1 MQTLADRLSKLE
13 ANVRGVASAIKT
25 IDKALGSISNSK
37 VKKLASVVDALNG
50 TGASGAGTRTS
61 KVAGVINAVKPA
73 MWNNTTRGA
82 MNTAMKQYRD
92 ITAYAEKMARNHKYS
107 QVPQPTPVNWDS
119 VKGSINQYKDRY
131 KSIYAY
137 ADKIKQS
144 HLDDLA
150 SQERQKQ
157 ALQNAIDRYK
167 SIYAYAEKIKRAH
180 DDDSGFR
187 EWMKNRPTLAEA
199 QARFP
204 DVPRGNSS
212 RRASVALDE
221 TVKKANEGVERLKDS
236 LEGVDQ
242 ELPTDGLAELNAGLS
257 DSNLLLAVFKTSW
270 GIAFAL
276 MKKVASLALRL
287 GKIFMKTI
295 SAGASMAFNGLKNAV
310 EKTISPVTKL
320 TSAFSKFFSQVAR
333 VAFMRILRDSIR
345 QVMQAMSDGIAAVY
359 DYSNAIGGTFA
370 SSMDRFATSTNYFR
384 NSLGAMVAP
393 IANIIIPALDNLIDK
408 CVSVVNAINMVISAL
423 GGSATWVKAIKAPQK
438 WGDAVSGSAKDAK
451 DDVEELI
458 DTLTLGFDE
467 LHVFQE
473 NDPKKSSSGS
483 GGGSGGGASG
493 LDQFTTEAIPDW
505 LKSMLDSEDWYDLG
519 KLVAEKLNGLLKDV
533 DDWINN
539 VFRPQGIIWANR
551 LATFLNG
558 LVENLDWVLLGKTIA
573 DGLNA
578 VMAIVN
584 HFLETFDFKMLGRK
598 LGEGI
603 ASMFY
608 YIEWDNLGLLIANR
622 WNALLETISGL
633 VEQFASH
640 ARMYGRSIGY
650 AVNSMF
656 RNIEWDEIGNIV
668 INGLNGIARLF
679 EGLNEIIKWDELID
693 GVNRNLRRILDEAD
707 FEGLGKS
714 ITTFITNLLQKVREF
729 DWDSLGQIISESI
742 KSIGWGDILD
752 ELWQTLKTIAHDT
765 FLPVVETFLQECID
779 EIVPKIQE
787 KHPIIGAVV
796 GDLLTSLLSLV
807 DDFRLALDETNAG
820 IEEDTGIH
828 FDATRAI
835 VDAELGNAAILG
847 AQHSD
852 ELRTKLTGNN
862 KTMNDDTALNFG
874 ENGIYGWV
882 KKYMEWS
889 RTSVVTETTESNIQS
904 KKNWG
909 EMDTNA
915 GASFGNIFTNIKKY
929 MADSD
934 KYVVDDTGNMRK
946 VSKEEWD
953 KMSTNADSIFKTIA
967 ETISKKIKEAESA
980 VQAACAA
987 MKSWI
992 DAILGAISSAIAK
1005 AGELASWANQGAG
1018 YDPGADQAQWGG
1030 MATGGFPEVGD
1041 IFYANEAGPEL
1052 IGTIGG
1058 RPAVAS
1064 NNEITGIAD
1073 AVYETGSQ
1081 EANLLLQ
1088 AVNLLAQIAEKDM
1101 TVTIGDRE
1109 IAEANNRGQ
1118 EQIGSAILI

>member
-1 MQTLADRLSKLE
+1 MQTLADRLKNLE
-13 ANVRGVASAIKT
+13 ANIHGVASAIKT
-25 IDKALGSISNSK
+25 IDQALGSISGSK
-37 VKKLASVVDALNG
+37 VNKLAKVVDALNG
-50 TGASGAGTRTS
+50 TGGSGKTPGSKINKAVAAAKQMKETNSAIGISDSARARMADAISRRKDIITPEKALRMAEESYAKDLAEYEARKAQRAKTYDDLQARTL
-61 KVAGVINAVKPA
+61 AWA
-73 MWNNTTRGA
+73 
-82 MNTAMKQYRD
+82 Q
-92 ITAYAEKMARNHKYS
+92 
-107 QVPQPTPVNWDS
+107 
-119 VKGSINQYKDRY
+119 
-131 KSIYAY
+131 
-137 ADKIKQS
+137 KIKKA
-144 HLDDLA
+144 HEDDLA
-150 SQERQKQ
+150 TV
-157 ALQNAIDRYK
+157 
-167 SIYAYAEKIKRAH
+167 EKIQKAAAQTAQEEPRRL
-180 DDDSGFR
+180 S
-187 EWMKNRPTLAEA
+187 LAEA

-204 DVPRGNSS
+204 DVQRGDSG
-212 RRASVALDE
+212 RRASVVLADVVE
-221 TVKKANEGVERLKDS
+221 KAKEGAERLKDN
-236 LEGVDQ
+236 LDDIDQ
-242 ELPTDGLAELNAGLS
+242 DLPTEGFADLNLGIS
-257 DSNLLLAVFKTSW
+257 DANLLLAVFKTSW
-270 GIAFAL
+270 GIAYGI
-276 MKKVASLALRL
+276 MKKVASLAMKL
-287 GKIFMKTI
+287 GKIFMKTVH
-295 SAGASMAFNGLKNAV
+295 AGASMAFNGLKTAV
-310 EKTISPVTKL
+310 EKTISPVTNL
-320 TSAFSKFFSQVAR
+320 TSAFSKFFHQISR

-345 QVMQAMSDGIAAVY
+345 EVMKAMQEGVAAVY

-423 GGSATWVKAIKAPQK
+423 GGSGTWVKAIKAPQK
-438 WGDAVSGSAKDAK
+438 WGDAVSGSANDAK
-451 DDVEELI
+451 EDVQELI

-473 NDPKKSSSGS
+473 NEPKTPSSGS
-483 GGGSGGGASG
+483 GGGGGGGASG

-505 LKSMLDSEDWYDLG
+505 LKDMLNSEDWYDLG
-519 KLVAEKLNGLLKDV
+519 ALVAEKLNGVLKDV

-584 HFLETFDFKMLGRK
+584 HFLETFDFKMLGKK

-603 ASMFY
+603 TSMFY

-622 WNALLETISGL
+622 WNAVLETFSGL
-633 VEQFASH
+633 VEQFAEH

-656 RNIEWDEIGNIV
+656 RNIEWDEIGSII

-679 EGLNEIIKWDELID
+679 EGLNEIIKWDELIS
-693 GVNRNLRRILDEAD
+693 GVNRNLRRILDETD

-729 DWDSLGQIISESI
+729 DWATLGKIISESI

-765 FLPVVETFLQECID
+765 FLPVVETFLQEVID
-779 EIVPKIQE
+779 EIVPKIKE

-796 GDLLTSLLSLV
+796 GDLLQSLLSLV
-807 DDFRLALDETNAG
+807 GDFRLSLDETNAG

-828 FDATRAI
+828 YDATRAI

-852 ELRTKLTGNN
+852 ELRAKITGNN
-862 KTMNDDTALNFG
+862 KTMNDDTNTNFG

-882 KKYMEWS
+882 KQYMEWS
-889 RTSVVTETTESNIQS
+889 RTSVVTETTESNTQS

-915 GASFGNIFTNIKKY
+915 GTSFGNIFTNIKKA
-929 MADSD
+929 MTDSD

-967 ETISKKIKEAESA
+967 DTISKKINEAKTA
-980 VQAACAA
+980 VEQACSA
-987 MKSWI
+987 MKGWI
-992 DAILGAISSAIAK
+992 DSILGAISSAIAK
-1005 AGELASWANQGAG
+1005 AGELASMASSWANQGAG
-1018 YDPGADQAQWGG
+1018 YDPAADAAQWGG
-1030 MATGGFPEVGD
+1030 GYAEGGWPSVGD

-1081 EANLLLQ
+1081 EANLLVQ